1 MEGERPMSTFTV
13 EGLPG
18 LTFTAALDPD
28 RSGWLVIRGHNEVG
42 EFVSGTGIA
51 VPPGVVEDVPI
62 TPEVTPAEGGTEAAA
77 AHIESFAPPE
87 PAGDN

>member
-13 EGLPG
+13 EGLAG

-28 RSGWLVIRGHNEVG
+28 RSGWLVIRGVNDAG
-42 EFVSGTGIA
+42 DFVSGTGIA
-51 VPPGVVEDVPI
+51 VPPGIVEDVPI
-62 TPEVTPAEGGTEAAA
+62 TPEPVIPDGGTEATA

-87 PAGDN
+87 PTGDN